1 MGIAGSL
8 TLLLSTFFLTLMFS
22 GGLLVLRGHRRDER
36 FAERVRVIHGH
47 RPIRPSDES
56 AALRAALTRLVA
68 TLGQVLLRSGVIPA
82 RTRADLE
89 ATLASSGLR
98 TQNGVG
104 VFIGGKIL
112 LLVLLPLL
120 AWLTTRNLG
129 LSTMTHMIIPPAA
142 GVVGLVAPDWIIG
155 QIRKRHQARL
165 ESGLPDALD
174 MMVICSQAGLGLG
187 ASIVRVATELQTA
200 YIELAMEFAQTA
212 TELQI
217 MSDSRV
223 ALGNLG
229 DRTGLESFKRLATTL
244 SQAIQ
249 YGTPLSEAL
258 RALSAELRQDTLTK
272 FEETAA
278 RLPVILTLPM
288 IIFILPCVFLISGG
302 PAFIQI
308 MKVFS
313 K

>member
-1 MGIAGSL
+1 MLTTGSL
-8 TLLLSTFFLTLMFS
+8 LFFSTFFLTLMCS
-22 GGLLVLRGHRRDER
+22 GGVLVLRGHRRNER
-36 FAERVRVIHGH
+36 FAERVRIIHGH
-47 RPIRPSDES
+47 RPVRPSDES
-56 AALRAALTRLVA
+56 AALRAALIRTIA
-68 TLGQVLLRSGVIPA
+68 TFGQMLLRSGIIPA

-89 ATLASSGLR
+89 ATLVSSGLR
-98 TQNGVG
+98 AQNGVG
-104 VFIGGKIL
+104 VFIGCKIL
-112 LLVLLPLL
+112 SLILLPLL
-120 AWLTTRNLG
+120 AWLATRNLG
-129 LSTMTHMIIPPAA
+129 LSSMVHMLLPPAA
-142 GVVGLVAPDWIIG
+142 GVIGLVVPDWLIG
-155 QIRKRHQARL
+155 QMRKRHQARL
-165 ESGLPDALD
+165 EAGLPDALD

-187 ASIVRVATELQTA
+187 ATIVRVATELQASYT
-200 YIELAMEFAQTA
+200 ELAMEFATTA

-217 MSDSRV
+217 MSDSRI

-229 DRTGLESFKRLATTL
+229 DRTGLESFKRLAITL

-258 RALSAELRQDTLTK
+258 RALSAELRQEMLVK

-288 IIFILPCVFLISGG
+288 IIFILPCVFMIAGG
-302 PAFIQI
+302 PAIIQI